1 MRKTL
6 ILSLL
11 FALFPFSINSQTEA
25 ELFEL
30 YNACQPVKLAVEYL
44 SEDAKKINLTRED
57 IINLAEL
64 KLRSARIYKRQPKD
78 NPYLYVQVTIVGE
91 SFSNEVEFKK
101 QVMTLHGVSG
111 MATTWEEGHTGRY
124 GSASTGQ
131 DFVLSSVSKLL
142 DKFIVEYLRANE
154 KDCK

>member
-11 FALFPFSINSQTEA
+11 LALFPLSANSQTEA
-25 ELFEL
+25 ELFGL
-30 YNACQPVKLAVEYL
+30 YNVCQPVKLVVEYL

-101 QVMTLHGVSG
+101 HG
-111 MATTWEEGHTGRY
+111 
-124 GSASTGQ
+124 
-131 DFVLSSVSKLL
+131 
-142 DKFIVEYLRANE
+142 
-154 KDCK
+154 

>member
-11 FALFPFSINSQTEA
+11 FALFPFSVNSQTEA

-64 KLRSARIYKRQPKD
+64 KLRSARIYKRQPM
-78 NPYLYVQVTIVGE
+78 V
-91 SFSNEVEFKK
+91 
-101 QVMTLHGVSG
+101 
-111 MATTWEEGHTGRY
+111 R
-124 GSASTGQ
+124 
-131 DFVLSSVSKLL
+131 
-142 DKFIVEYLRANE
+142 
-154 KDCK
+154 

>member
-1 MRKTL
+1 MKL
-6 ILSLL
+6 N
-11 FALFPFSINSQTEA
+11 FFS
-25 ELFEL
+25 
-30 YNACQPVKLAVEYL
+30 V
-44 SEDAKKINLTRED
+44 
-57 IINLAEL
+57 
-64 KLRSARIYKRQPKD
+64 
-78 NPYLYVQVTIVGE
+78 
-91 SFSNEVEFKK
+91 KK

-111 MATTWEEGHTGRY
+111 RATTWEEGHTGRY